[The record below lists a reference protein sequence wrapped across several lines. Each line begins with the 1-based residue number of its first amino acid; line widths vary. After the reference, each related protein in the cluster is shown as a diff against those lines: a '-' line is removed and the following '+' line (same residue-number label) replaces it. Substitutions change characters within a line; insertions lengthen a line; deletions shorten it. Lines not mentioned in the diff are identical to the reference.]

1 MIRIRYY
8 SVESIAPLK
17 SSLICSDEKIEDL
30 GRGAVV
36 RLIGNLGMGR
46 YAHRFRAFAVTGSD
60 LVSCTEDDL
69 IQIGV
74 SFRCVVGG
82 FPICDLC
89 CV

>member
-1 MIRIRYY
+1 MP
-8 SVESIAPLK
+8 EL
-17 SSLICSDEKIEDL
+17 SLYNFSDEKIEDL

-60 LVSCTEDDL
+60 LASCTEDDL

-74 SFRCVVGG
+74 SFRCVVRDL
-82 FPICDLC
+82 PIQTFG